1 MSVVIGILGQD
12 GNGCG
17 VLAGNAGA
25 GKWFGMREPAILIA
39 RETVA
44 LATSQVAPNHLVSR
58 PMTPQDIT
66 KLIVRVSMKDR
77 AAFDALYRE
86 TSSKLFGVCLRVLRD
101 RGEAEEALQEVF
113 VKIWTKADRFAV
125 SDLSPISWLVA
136 VARNHAIDVIRAR
149 RPAPADIDA
158 AIDVSDPAPG
168 PEALALAGSEGE
180 RINNCL
186 EELEK
191 DRAAAVRGAYLNGE
205 SYAELAERFSVPLN
219 TMRTWLRRSLLKLR
233 ECLER

>member
-1 MSVVIGILGQD
+1 MVRRPVRPTFQP
-12 GNGCG
+12 
-17 VLAGNAGA
+17 ATNAIVFA
-25 GKWFGMREPAILIA
+25 
-39 RETVA
+39 
-44 LATSQVAPNHLVSR
+44 

-77 AAFDALYRE
+77 AAFDSLYRE
-86 TSSKLFGVCLRVLRD
+86 TSAKLFGVCLRILRD

-136 VARNHAIDVIRAR
+136 IARNHAIDVIRAR
-149 RPAPADIDA
+149 RPAATDIDA
-158 AIDVSDPAPG
+158 ALDVSDPRPG
-168 PEALALAGSEGE
+168 PEDAAVSSSEGE
-180 RINNCL
+180 RIDNCL

-191 DRAAAVRGAYLNGE
+191 DRAAAVRGAYLNGD

-219 TMRTWLRRSLLKLR
+219 TMRTWLRRSLMKLK